1 MMSLKKLF
9 PNYRGSM
16 KKYRVILA
24 RTEYYAKEFILEA
37 VDEEDA
43 VDKAWD
49 QSGNWQKV
57 DAEEFTNGV
66 EAV

>member
-1 MMSLKKLF
+1 
-9 PNYRGSM
+9 M

-37 VDEEDA
+37 KDEEDA

-66 EAV
+66 EEIKNAKN

>member
-1 MMSLKKLF
+1 
-9 PNYRGSM
+9 M
-16 KKYRVILA
+16 KKYRVVLA

-66 EAV
+66 EEV